1 VATVLPGQTLQHHLF
16 TDRFRAPAH
25 VVWARQADAT
35 VLLDAE
41 RGVYYTL
48 NEVAGRTW
56 ELLVTGEPLME
67 ILRCLEDEYEVGVE
81 TLQADTAGLLRR
93 LLEAELIERVVP

>member
-1 VATVLPGQTLQHHLF
+1 MATAAPGVLLDPHHLS
-16 TDRFRAPAH
+16 DRFRPFAH

-48 NEVAGRTW
+48 NEVAGRAW
-56 ELLVTGEPLME
+56 ELLVAGEPLIE
-67 ILRCLEDEYEVGVE
+67 ILRCLGDEYEVSAEMLEADVTA
-81 TLQADTAGLLRR
+81 TLGQLLD
-93 LLEAELIERVVP
+93 AELIERLPP